1 MQKVVSKLKKI
12 RKWIITDTINGFL
25 LYYPK
30 KIKQKEADFK
40 ALLALAIVSLVW
52 GTTWVVS
59 RQGVLHMPALQLS
72 GIRQIIGGSC
82 YLLFFLYKKY
92 PLPSKAD
99 LLPLIVLSVL
109 NFVMSNGLS
118 TWGVKYISAGLASIM
133 GAIFPLWIVL
143 IGFASG
149 NTTPPKK
156 AIAGV
161 LIGFSGICV
170 IFYDHLADFIN
181 PDFQFGIFL
190 SLIATLSWA
199 FGTLY
204 TKKHAKVF
212 NPYFGLGFQ
221 MVLAGVVLVSISS
234 FDSGFMALSEIP
246 AISWFA
252 ILYLVFFGSIIGFSC
267 YLYALQH
274 LPTEQTSIYAY
285 INPLVALIAGWIV
298 LSEEISFIILLGC
311 FITLFGI
318 YLVNTSF
325 AGK

>member
-1 MQKVVSKLKKI
+1 MSQPKKI
-12 RKWIITDTINGFL
+12 RKWIITDTINGLL

-30 KIKQKEADFK
+30 KIKQKDPDFI

-59 RQGVLHMPALQLS
+59 RQGVMHMPALQMS

-92 PLPSKAD
+92 PLPSKSD
-99 LLPLIVLSVL
+99 FVPLIVLSIL

-118 TWGVKYISAGLASIM
+118 TWGVKYISAGLASII

-143 IGFASG
+143 IGYANG
-149 NTTPPKK
+149 NTKPPKK

-181 PDFQFGIFL
+181 PDFRFGIFL
-190 SLIATLSWA
+190 SLTATLSWA

-221 MVLAGVVLVSISS
+221 MVLAGIILVSISS
-234 FDSGFMALSEIP
+234 FDSGFMQLSEIP

-252 ILYLVFFGSIIGFSC
+252 ILYLVIFGSIIGFSC

-285 INPLVALIAGWIV
+285 INPLVALITGWVV
-298 LSEEISFIILLGC
+298 LGEPLSFFIFLGC
-311 FITLFGI
+311 LITLFGI

-325 AGK
+325 LGK

>member
-1 MQKVVSKLKKI
+1 MSKLKKI
-12 RKWIITDTINGFL
+12 KKWIITDTINGLL
-25 LYYPK
+25 LYTPK
-30 KIKQKEADFK
+30 NLKQKSPDFL
-40 ALLALAIVSLVW
+40 ALLALGMVSLVW

-72 GIRQIIGGSC
+72 GVRQIIGGSC
-82 YLLFFLYKKY
+82 YLLFFLFKKY
-92 PLPSKAD
+92 PLPSRSD
-99 LLPLIVLSVL
+99 FIPLIVLSIL

-118 TWGVKYISAGLASIM
+118 TWGVKYISAGLASII

-143 IGFASG
+143 IGYAAGTS
-149 NTTPPKK
+149 NPPKK

-170 IFYDHLADFIN
+170 IFYDHLSDFIN
-181 PDFQFGIFL
+181 PDFRVGIFL

-221 MVLAGVVLVSISS
+221 MVLAGLILTIISS
-234 FDSGFMALSEIP
+234 FDPAFMSVSEIP

-252 ILYLVFFGSIIGFSC
+252 IFYLVIFGSLVGFTC

-285 INPLVALIAGWIV
+285 INPLVALVTGWIV
-298 LSEEISFIILLGC
+298 LGEEISFIILLGC
-311 FITLFGI
+311 LITLFGI

>member
-1 MQKVVSKLKKI
+1 MSKLKKI
-12 RKWIITDTINGFL
+12 KKWIITDTINGLL
-25 LYYPK
+25 LYTPK
-30 KIKQKEADFK
+30 NLKQKSPDFL
-40 ALLALAIVSLVW
+40 ALLALGMVSLVW

-72 GIRQIIGGSC
+72 GVRQIIGGSC
-82 YLLFFLYKKY
+82 YLLFFLFKKY
-92 PLPSKAD
+92 PLPSRSD
-99 LLPLIVLSVL
+99 FIPLIVLSIL

-118 TWGVKYISAGLASIM
+118 TWGVKYISAGLASII

-143 IGFASG
+143 IGYAVGTS
-149 NTTPPKK
+149 NPPKK

-170 IFYDHLADFIN
+170 IFYDHLSDFIN
-181 PDFQFGIFL
+181 PDFRFGIFL

-221 MVLAGVVLVSISS
+221 MVLAGIILTIISS
-234 FDSGFMALSEIP
+234 FDPAFMSVSEIP

-252 ILYLVFFGSIIGFSC
+252 IFYLVIFGSLVGFTC

-298 LSEEISFIILLGC
+298 LGEGISIIILLGC
-311 FITLFGI
+311 LITLFGI

-325 AGK
+325 TGK

>member
-1 MQKVVSKLKKI
+1 VSKLKKI
-12 RKWIITDTINGFL
+12 KKWIVTDTINGLL
-25 LYYPK
+25 LYTPK
-30 KIKQKEADFK
+30 NLKQKGPDFL
-40 ALLALAIVSLVW
+40 ALLALGMVSLVW

-82 YLLFFLYKKY
+82 YLLFFIFKKY
-92 PLPSKAD
+92 PLPSRSD
-99 LLPLIVLSVL
+99 FIPLIILSIL

-118 TWGVKYISAGLASIM
+118 TWGVKYISAGLASII

-143 IGFASG
+143 IGYALG
-149 NTTPPKK
+149 TTNPPKK

-170 IFYDHLADFIN
+170 IFYDHLSDFIN
-181 PDFQFGIFL
+181 PDFRFGIFL
-190 SLIATLSWA
+190 SLIATFSWA

-221 MVLAGVVLVSISS
+221 MVLAGIILTTISS
-234 FDSGFMALSEIP
+234 FDPAFMTLSEIP

-252 ILYLVFFGSIIGFSC
+252 IFYLVIFGSLVGFTC

-298 LSEEISFIILLGC
+298 LGEGISFSILLGC
-311 FITLFGI
+311 LITLFGI
-318 YLVNTSF
+318 YLVNSSF
-325 AGK
+325 NSK